1 MHIVCELHTWSI
13 GVNTNFPLGNCLFGA
28 VKLTKNADKHT
39 YGYSGY
45 DIGF

>member
-13 GVNTNFPLGNCLFGA
+13 GVNTNFLSLFGA
-28 VKLTKNADKHT
+28 VELTKNADKHT